1 MKTTIEVP
9 DSLFEEIKRCAK
21 TRGIPL
27 REVIEDALRAVVR
40 TQTGPAAFH
49 LRNGSYGKPGLV
61 RLALGHKCEKRFT
74 HIAASDCR
82 RH

>member
-49 LRNGSYGKPGLV
+49 LRNGSYGKPGAGKA
-61 RLALGHKCEKRFT
+61 RSWAQMRETIYT
-74 HIAASDCR
+74 HR
-82 RH
+82 GE